1 MGKII
6 VLNNTDVSN
15 YKIDNTNNPGVKIS
29 GKKTTSG
36 WGLLNLVTR
45 AKKKFVNNL
54 HIFDLKGKYGL
65 RLLAT
70 LFRFLFVVVEE
81 VVLLAFLSIYFFIGA
96 TAVILYVIFYEKIY
110 EKLVLKF
117 KKKEHSSSTSDY
129 RWISPGLNL
138 DCKEY

>member
-117 KKKEHSSSTSDY
+117 KKKEHSSSASDY